1 MAESDSRDYEAA
13 MRLAL
18 GQAAIAGERG
28 DVPVGAVLVN
38 QAGDVVAAAHNR
50 REVDGDATA
59 HAEMLAISMASRARG
74 DWRLDGH
81 TLFVTLEPC
90 AMCAMAAVWARLERI
105 VFGATDFK
113 AGAAWTLYNIP
124 QDQRLNHHVD
134 LVSGVLEDE
143 CSDLLTRF
151 FAERR

>member
-1 MAESDSRDYEAA
+1 
-13 MRLAL
+13 
-18 GQAAIAGERG
+18 
-28 DVPVGAVLVN
+28 LVN

-74 DWRLDGH
+74 DWHLDGH

-90 AMCAMAAVWARLERI
+90 PMCAMAAVWARLERI
-105 VFGATDFK
+105 VFGASDFK
-113 AGAAWTLYNIP
+113 AGGAWSLYNIP

-143 CSDLLTRF
+143 CSDLLTQF
-151 FAERR
+151 FTKRR

>member
-1 MAESDSRDYEAA
+1 VAESDSRDYEAA